1 MEGSATV
8 AANDGTHDLQKSLAF
23 QDNLEENDEIAE
35 VSDDKRFQRYHDIL
49 GKGVR
54 TVLSSSPAPPR
65 FLHITLCVKQIIESH
80 VLSCRLLCGPARRR
94 SRSCIKRMTT
104 TRGARSHGTN
114 WTPRQSGLKRTERNS
129 ILR

>member
-94 SRSCIKRMTT
+94 SRSRAALLGTALCRARAMLLAAAPAVARRSKR
-104 TRGARSHGTN
+104 RF
-114 WTPRQSGLKRTERNS
+114 
-129 ILR
+129 